1 MNAYQE
7 VQTSGNNWVP
17 PALDLQYGSI
27 QELPTR
33 STPRPYAAVFEC
45 LENQMAAF
53 ALEHEGFLQQIRKHF
68 VLPADSSVTTFLTE
82 HRSIPQT
89 LVEAVGHLKECFGA
103 DTVFRLGTTADEA
116 GLRTLHIAVIWPGRV
131 VDARTALAKF
141 DDWWLDR
148 VRPGAGYLTF
158 TYELV

>member
-17 PALDLQYGSI
+17 PAHDMQYRSI
-27 QELPTR
+27 QESPAR
-33 STPRPYAAVFEC
+33 STPRPYAAIFDG
-45 LENQMAAF
+45 LERQMAAF
-53 ALEHEGFLQQIRKHF
+53 AVEQEAFLQEIRKHF

-82 HRSIPQT
+82 HRSIPQA
-89 LVEAVGHLKECFGA
+89 LLEAAGHLNECFGVDA
-103 DTVFRLGTTADEA
+103 VFRLGTNVDEA
-116 GLRTLHIAVIWPGRV
+116 GLRTLHVAVIWPGRV
-131 VDARTALAKF
+131 LDARTALAKF
-141 DDWWLDR
+141 DDWWLAQ